1 MISWEGG
8 RKHAEISYFQK
19 FHQKNSRFQQPKS
32 ECSQEVCQSRA
43 SPWPYFLS
51 YRKLIKYLT
60 EGGLQMHF
68 LPVPLKGSSVTAYS
82 HCPPPAISLQKVN
95 PRSTKSP
102 LVLLSYFMHKQHI
115 LGCTP
120 TSKSVAFFIPAAEVL
135 SLSALKILENSI
147 SFPFFCPCNKFSA
160 VPQNRWCHLINS
172 SYNSINQQWVCKY
185 LDIQE
190 WTCLELQCNGEA
202 DGSPGKKKKTDECL
216 WDHSSGKAHHGFDT
230 FQVPTAALWQCTT
243 GYGMN
248 EWMGKWPAL
257 RDFKW
262 GYLAQAE

>member
-1 MISWEGG
+1 
-8 RKHAEISYFQK
+8 
-19 FHQKNSRFQQPKS
+19 
-32 ECSQEVCQSRA
+32 
-43 SPWPYFLS
+43 
-51 YRKLIKYLT
+51 
-60 EGGLQMHF
+60 MHF
-68 LPVPLKGSSVTAYS
+68 LAVPLKGSSVTAYS

-102 LVLLSYFMHKQHI
+102 LVLLSYFMHKRHI

-147 SFPFFCPCNKFSA
+147 SFPVFCPCNKFSA
-160 VPQNRWCHLINS
+160 VPQNGWCHLINS

-185 LDIQE
+185 LNIQE

-216 WDHSSGKAHHGFDT
+216 WDHSSGKANQGFDT

-248 EWMGKWPAL
+248 EWMNGQVACPE
-257 RDFKW
+257 RF
-262 GYLAQAE
+262 